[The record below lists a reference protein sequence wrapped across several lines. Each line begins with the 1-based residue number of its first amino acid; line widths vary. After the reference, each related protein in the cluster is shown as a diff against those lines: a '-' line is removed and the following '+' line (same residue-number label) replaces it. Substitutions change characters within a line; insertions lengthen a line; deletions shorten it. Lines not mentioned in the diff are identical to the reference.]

1 MQTLWVIGLVV
12 WILVGLGL
20 LAAMAYSFPL
30 VRDLRTFLDRGN
42 TFLDRANDR
51 IDPVLVRLED
61 LTEEAGEI
69 AESLRRDMDEIESA
83 VDQGSRSA
91 RRIARMAENRVAE
104 IDALLEV
111 AQEEAESS
119 FLSAASLVGGV
130 RDLRDRL
137 FRRR

>member
-12 WILVGLGL
+12 WIVVGLGL
-20 LAAMAYSFPL
+20 LAGMIYSFPL
-30 VRDLRTFLDRGN
+30 VRDLRTFIDRGN
-42 TFLDRANDR
+42 TVLDRTNDR
-51 IDPVLVRLED
+51 IDPVLDRVED
-61 LTEEAGEI
+61 LTEDAGEI
-69 AESLRRDMDEIESA
+69 AASLRRDVDEIESA
-83 VDQGSRSA
+83 VDQGSESA
-91 RRIARMAENRVAE
+91 RRIARIAENRIAE